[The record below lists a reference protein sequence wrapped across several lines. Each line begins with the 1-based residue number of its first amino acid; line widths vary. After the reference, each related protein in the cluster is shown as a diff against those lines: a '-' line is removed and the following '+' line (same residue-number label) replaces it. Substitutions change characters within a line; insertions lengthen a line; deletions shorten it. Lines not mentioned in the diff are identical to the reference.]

1 MTIEP
6 DILGGLT
13 LLAALA
19 ILSAYRLGY
28 VRGRRRGTYD
38 ILEARAAA
46 ARARPLRA
54 PERRTHR
61 PG

>member
-6 DILGGLT
+6 DNLIGFV
-13 LLAALA
+13 LLIALA
-19 ILSAYRLGY
+19 VLTAYRLGY
-28 VRGRRRGTYD
+28 MRGRRRGTYD

-54 PERRTHR
+54 RER
-61 PG
+61 

>member
-6 DILGGLT
+6 DTMIGLV
-13 LLAALA
+13 LLIALA
-19 ILSAYRLGY
+19 VVAAYRLGY
-28 VRGRRRGTYD
+28 TRGRRRGTYD

-54 PERRTHR
+54 R
-61 PG
+61 GQ